1 LQTVSSVRQTI
12 SSMFYVYPCLIYT
25 MYPRVTWMSAPKTVA
40 NWEADEVFLRSV
52 SFPEK
57 DRYLHT
63 TAPWKGEF
71 R

>member
-40 NWEADEVFLRSV
+40 NWEADEVFLQ
-52 SFPEK
+52 K